1 MEIVDLSEILTA
13 ETPVAERHSGFH
25 TDLTG
30 ITFEEVTKDDG
41 TTADASWV
49 HALSI
54 GEFRHPFWGKISLT
68 AARMKRFAANLN
80 NRVRGIDIAIDYDHN
95 AFGEAAGWVQKAEA
109 RDNGLWLFVEWTKT
123 AADKIRNREYRYF
136 SSEFVDEYE
145 DEQGQTYK
153 DVILGGGLTNRP
165 FLKNLLPVNLSELYG
180 NPQRKENKL
189 ELSEQ
194 LRQALG
200 LSEEATEADALEAIR
215 KLSDNPD
222 KKDNLPPGLPVEL
235 SDHPVVKGLIDQIS
249 ELTAAQALSEARA
262 LTERWTRHEKD
273 RKFALPPAVT
283 EDLQKVL
290 LGVPT
295 QLSETVTNVID
306 HILEHGLVKF
316 GESGKAVSQ
325 STDLTTDDERSEV
338 VTQFME
344 IVDKLQKDNPEMV
357 FADAYAEA
365 ARLNENL
372 FKEYRK
378 ATIAG
383 VIDRTS
389 DAEEDN

>member
-68 AARMKRFAANLN
+68 AARMKRFATNLN

-273 RKFALPPAVT
+273 GKFALPPAVT

-306 HILEHGLVKF
+306 HI
-316 GESGKAVSQ
+316 
-325 STDLTTDDERSEV
+325 
-338 VTQFME
+338 
-344 IVDKLQKDNPEMV
+344 
-357 FADAYAEA
+357 
-365 ARLNENL
+365 
-372 FKEYRK
+372 
-378 ATIAG
+378 
-383 VIDRTS
+383 
-389 DAEEDN
+389 